1 MAKKKT
7 AAKNSSKK
15 TTPPKPT
22 VQKELLL
29 VMIISIALGLG
40 GGYALGVSQDDS
52 TTSNATQTTQK
63 ITYSHG
69 VYEVSAEEAPKIE
82 LIVTEDTKS
91 GYNIKIAATDFIFTP
106 ESVNGEN
113 VIGEGHAHLYVD
125 GQKVGRLYSPY
136 YHYDGDFEG
145 TKEFRVTLNANDHSE
160 YTVDGEVITSTVQVT
175 HDSSDPSHSE
185 SHEGQSMDSMN
196 KDDDH
201 MHSDI

>member
-7 AAKNSSKK
+7 TTKNKSEKA
-15 TTPPKPT
+15 TPPKPSA
-22 VQKELLL
+22 QKELLL

-52 TTSNATQTTQK
+52 TTSNAAQTTQK
-63 ITYSHG
+63 MTHSHG
-69 VYEVSAEEAPKIE
+69 VYEVSAEEAPKVE

-91 GYNIKIAATDFIFTP
+91 GYNIKIAATDFTFTP

-145 TKEFRVTLNANDHSE
+145 TKLFTVTLNANDHSE
-160 YTVDGEVITSTVQVT
+160 YTVDGDPITATQSVT
-175 HDSSDPSHSE
+175 HDSSSEDHDDNHSN
-185 SHEGQSMDSMN
+185 SDMN
-196 KDDDH
+196 
-201 MHSDI
+201 